1 MKKAILIFTLFATLA
16 LSSSQVFAEHIF
28 YTFGNGGP
36 AQQNDDQLRVVDPET
51 GNVVS
56 QVTITLASETV
67 RNGHGLAVDPT
78 TGKLWALLSIAEQPG
93 RELVIIDPVTGVATS
108 IGNTGDKFSA
118 IAFDS
123 SGTLF
128 GVTGDG
134 ATLATTLFIVS
145 TSDASLTQVCAIGIP
160 FEFQG
165 EALAFN
171 FGDGFLYHGEG
182 GRGGAPI
189 KFERVDS
196 FPADSNDRC
205 NTTDIPLSGV
215 SEHLEVRSVTY
226 NKSQDLFYWVEQATG
241 NLLTLLFKI
250 TPTGIQTEIGL
261 MDHNTKGI
269 AFSIEEIIDPAPD
282 LITVDF
288 SGKFAGKF
296 AGKFNDDSFIS
307 KGKYIIDGKK
317 FKHVTS
323 SGNYNVIEQEG
334 SCNLVIINNGIWD
347 FGNENTLIFEAEG
360 ENCSKKFFKRL
371 SGTFSVIGGTGIF
384 DNAEGEGEINLIN
397 GRRHLVGK
405 LSGTLGIPEE

>member
-1 MKKAILIFTLFATLA
+1 MKKAILDLILTLFSTLA

-28 YTFGNGGP
+28 FTIATGGP
-36 AQQNDDQLRVVDPET
+36 SGQNDDQLRIVDPET
-51 GNVVS
+51 SNLVS
-56 QVTITLASETV
+56 QVTITLSSETV

-78 TGKLWALLSIAEQPG
+78 TGKLWALLSIAGQPG
-93 RELVIIDPVTGVATS
+93 RELVIIDPVSVVATS

-128 GVTGDG
+128 GVTGH
-134 ATLATTLFIVS
+134 AANIPTTLFIVS

-165 EALAFN
+165 AALAFN
-171 FGDGFLYHGEG
+171 SGDGFLYHGAG
-182 GRGGAPI
+182 GRGGDTPI

-205 NTTDIPLSGV
+205 NTTDITLSGV
-215 SEHLEVRSVTY
+215 SEHLEVRSMTY

-241 NLLTLLFKI
+241 NLLTRLFKI
-250 TPTGIQTEIGL
+250 TPSGIQTEVGL
-261 MDHNTKGI
+261 MNHNSKGI
-269 AFSIEEIIDPAPD
+269 AFSIEEIIEPAPD

-288 SGKFAGKF
+288 SGKYV
-296 AGKFNDDSFIS
+296 GKFNDDSFIS
-307 KGKYIIDGKK
+307 KGKYVIDGEK

-323 SGNYNVIEQEG
+323 SGNYNVIEQDG
-334 SCNLVIINNGIWD
+334 LCNLLTINNGIWD
-347 FGNENTLIFEAEG
+347 FGNENTLFFEAEG
-360 ENCSKKFFKRL
+360 KNCSKKFFKRL

-384 DNAEGEGEINLIN
+384 ENAEGEGEINLLN
-397 GRRHLVGK
+397 GRKHFVGK